1 MSRNNRKSKSA
12 GQSPSAQG
20 PEDAGE
26 KLIEAFLTG
35 LDRSWQEHGCE
46 IFDYIFHEHPRLY
59 FRALIKLAVIHSKT
73 ALNELLNCERQRH
86 REEVLIRLEEIS

>member
-1 MSRNNRKSKSA
+1 MSRNNRKSKLA
-12 GQSPSAQG
+12 GESLSAQR

-46 IFDYIFHEHPRLY
+46 IFDRIFHEHPRLY